1 MRVKNVCYNSI
12 ISSGRQGHSLYWA
25 LLLYISNVLL
35 FKKISSIRVCSY
47 VQCYLSKPLISQ
59 HSINYASS
67 YKPGLNSLLLS
78 LITVYLNLW
87 ILLSNDEARFWKKTP
102 YTSFQ
107 RKMKN
112 YLGCGP
118 CKVFYILICAFSPY
132 TFSWSQILTLLEVNR
147 FDFKYN
153 FLSIIIF
160 WWIWTYV
167 KIEQKISPQ
176 VLTMEH

>member
-1 MRVKNVCYNSI
+1 MSVKNVYYNSI

-25 LLLYISNVLL
+25 LLFYISNVLL
-35 FKKISSIRVCSY
+35 FKKISSILVCSY

-67 YKPGLNSLLLS
+67 YKLGLNSLLLS
-78 LITVYLNLW
+78 LIMVYLYLL
-87 ILLSNDEARFWKKTP
+87 ILLSNDEASLWKKTP
-102 YTSFQ
+102 FTSFQ
-107 RKMKN
+107 MKMKN
-112 YLGCGP
+112 YLGCSP
-118 CKVFYILICAFSPY
+118 CKVFYILICSFSPC
-132 TFSWSQILTLLEVNR
+132 TFSWSQILTLLDVNR

-176 VLTMEH
+176 ELIMEQ